1 MKRARS
7 DKLAT
12 KGSLCVSAGLFRGLF
27 RLKID
32 SVRQTHR
39 ECRFRRVV
47 VMEKIHCFLD
57 PKFYEPLYLPPHVI
71 HKIFRF

>member
-1 MKRARS
+1 MKRTRS

-12 KGSLCVSAGLFRGLF
+12 KGSFVCLRGLF

-32 SVRQTHR
+32 SVSQTYRFSVHFREKLLNQR

-47 VMEKIHCFLD
+47 VMEKKSIAF
-57 PKFYEPLYLPPHVI
+57 
-71 HKIFRF
+71 